1 MLEALC
7 YTAAFILFA
16 LAAVLPPT
24 VPRRW
29 MLTNAGLA
37 LAVLP
42 SAVEA
47 FKAA

>member
-7 YTAAFILFA
+7 YAAAFILFT

-24 VPRRW
+24 PRHHT
-29 MLTNAGLA
+29 LTNAGLA

-42 SAVEA
+42 SAVHA
-47 FKAA
+47 FQA